1 MRGETDRPLSCL
13 FGILKPSGPTSMEL
27 LDRLKPLLASS
38 DLFYAPHTPKQV
50 KPSKRLKPWERELL
64 QRCGRLPPKM
74 GQGGTLDPLA
84 EGVLVIGIHHGT
96 KQLQQFLHCTKEY
109 ETTGLLGTATT
120 SYDCKD
126 PVMKRAPYAHVTEDM
141 LRAKLHLFRGSVQ
154 QLPPLF
160 SALRMD
166 GKRLF
171 EYAREGLPLPRP
183 IEPRNVTVEE
193 LELVAWLPGAS
204 HSYMPPDREVSDDE
218 KVLVSHVRE
227 LAGSEANGLDTMRS
241 DQNADKMCTDQAGPN
256 AISHANGSTNTQAH
270 APAADTKDP
279 INPENVAAPADP
291 ENCAD
296 IRNTSLGPPAFSL
309 KMTVSSGT
317 YVRSIVHDLGT
328 ACGSAAHVVKLVR
341 TRQGAFHTG
350 NCIPWSVFE
359 RGLEELAAPTNT
371 QTIGN
376 QGLREWE
383 RMILEHMQQCD

>member
-1 MRGETDRPLSCL
+1 
-13 FGILKPSGPTSMEL
+13 MEL

-126 PVMKRAPYAHVTEDM
+126 PVMKRAPYEHVTKDM
-141 LRAKLHLFRGSVQ
+141 VSAKLHLFRGSVQ

-171 EYAREGLPLPRP
+171 EYAREGIPLPRP

-227 LAGSEANGLDTMRS
+227 LAGSEANGLDTTRS
-241 DQNADKMCTDQAGPN
+241 DQNADKACTHQVGQN

-270 APAADTKDP
+270 APTADSKDP
-279 INPENVAAPADP
+279 INSENVAAPADS
-291 ENCAD
+291 ENSAD

-328 ACGSAAHVVKLVR
+328 ACGSAAHVVRLVR